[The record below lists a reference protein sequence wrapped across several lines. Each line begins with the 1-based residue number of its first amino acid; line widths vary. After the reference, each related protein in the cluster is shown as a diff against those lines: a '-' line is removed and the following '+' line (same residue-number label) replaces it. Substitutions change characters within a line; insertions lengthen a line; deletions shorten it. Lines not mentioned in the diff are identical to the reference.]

1 MWTQTFGASHRGA
14 QALPVSVEIRTERGF
29 RFHVAGLPSGAARDA
44 ALRIRAALL
53 ASGCRWPRLSCTVNL
68 SPAVSPAEATAF
80 DLPIALALLAA
91 SDQLPPERIRS
102 VCSLGELSLNG
113 ALCGHHAAYLAA
125 PGAALEAGCSET
137 ILPAT
142 AELSGAPWLPARD
155 LRSVLRH
162 LRGERL
168 LCDAAPPAVELPMR
182 RDVDLAHLTADR
194 MTRLSLLAAAAGHH
208 HVLILGP
215 PGSGKSTFLRCIH
228 GLLPPPSTKDRTA
241 HERFRAMRGLE
252 PAGPLHVPLRT
263 PHPATSPEGL
273 VGGFHGGAGLVPG
286 ELSLACGGMLC
297 LDELAEF
304 PRNVLEAL
312 RSPLETGEVHIS
324 RAGGIARI
332 PARCIVGASSNP
344 CPCGYLGEGPSR
356 CRCSEADIAKAL
368 RRLSGPIVDRFP
380 IHIETGLHPQDDA
393 GLPSWLTSS
402 REASEIVAYVRKQT
416 EPVEAP
422 PPTPEARELL
432 RNLSRSLGISE
443 RGRASVLHIART
455 FQTID
460 AATGGGVFAGDDR
473 RDLEQTALL
482 WAAHCRIFDRTSW
495 IEAARKRNAHRHER
509 TRPDVPRL
517 HS

>member
-29 RFHVAGLPSGAARDA
+29 RFHVAGLPPGAARDA

-80 DLPIALALLAA
+80 DLPIALSLLAA
-91 SDQLPPERIRS
+91 SDQLPPERIRT

-125 PGAALEAGCSET
+125 PGAALEAGCTEI
-137 ILPAT
+137 ILPET
-142 AELSGAPWLPARD
+142 AEISGAPWLPAHN
-155 LRSVLRH
+155 LRAVVRH
-162 LRGERL
+162 LRGERQIRTTAPS
-168 LCDAAPPAVELPMR
+168 AAELPVHR
-182 RDVDLAHLTADR
+182 EVDLGDLMANR
-194 MTRLSLLAAAAGHH
+194 MTRLALIAAAAGHH

-241 HERFRAMRGLE
+241 HDRFRAMRGLDSVG
-252 PAGPLHVPLRT
+252 PAHVPFRS
-263 PHPATSPEGL
+263 PHPSTSPEGL

-312 RSPLETGEVHIS
+312 RGPLESGEVHIS

-356 CRCSEADIAKAL
+356 CRCSEADISKSL
-368 RRLSGPIVDRFP
+368 RRLSGPIIDRFA
-380 IHIETGLHPQDDA
+380 IHLETGLHPKEDSDV
-393 GLPSWLTSS
+393 PSWMRSS
-402 REASEIVAYVRKQT
+402 HEAAQVVAYVRKHVET
-416 EPVEAP
+416 SEAP
-422 PPTPEARELL
+422 PPTPEAREFL
-432 RNLSRSLGISE
+432 RTLSRSLGISE
-443 RGRASVLHIART
+443 RGRNSVLRLAHT
-455 FQTID
+455 FLSID
-460 AATGGGVFAGDDR
+460 AATGGGVFSGEDR

-482 WAAHCRIFDRTSW
+482 WATHCRIFDRSSW

-509 TRPDVPRL
+509 SRPVVPRL
-517 HS
+517 HP